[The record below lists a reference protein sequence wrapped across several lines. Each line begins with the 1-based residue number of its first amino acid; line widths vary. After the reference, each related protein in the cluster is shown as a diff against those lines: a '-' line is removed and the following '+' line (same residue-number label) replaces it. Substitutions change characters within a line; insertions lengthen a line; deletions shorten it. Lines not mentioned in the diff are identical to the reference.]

1 MIYRLTAFPGV
12 RLFSLALIGIAL
24 SACGDNAPPPPAE
37 VVRPVKMMTIS
48 TDGAS
53 ATREY
58 PGKIEATQSV
68 EIGFEVAGKIIE
80 LPISDGISVKK
91 GALLARL
98 DPADFL
104 SARELAEANRKAAQ
118 SAYDRASRIFD
129 QGAGSQAEV
138 DQRLRDIDVA
148 KQELNK
154 AQKALDDATLRAPFS
169 GEVSRKI
176 ADKFQNVQ
184 AKEPI
189 LLLEDLSS
197 LEIDINLPE
206 QDFLLV
212 TPGLTLQQRTE
223 RVRPEIEVSAF
234 PGRTFPAR
242 IISFETAAD
251 PVTRTYRATLSFDNP
266 SDALIL
272 PGMTAKVIV
281 HLPVK
286 QSGSAEMTASMYVP
300 VTAVETGADGNAF
313 VWRYDSRSS
322 EVSRAMVTIGEMSDD
337 SILITS
343 GLEGGDTIAVAGAA
357 HLREGMK
364 VRPLGE

>member
-1 MIYRLTAFPGV
+1 MIYRFTAYSGV

-24 SACGDNAPPPPAE
+24 SACSEDPPPPPE
-37 VVRPVKMMTIS
+37 VVRPVKLMTIAADRNS
-48 TDGAS
+48 TV
-53 ATREY
+53 REY
-58 PGKIEATQSV
+58 PGKISAKQSV
-68 EIGFEVAGKIIE
+68 QIGFEVAGKIIE
-80 LPISDGISVKK
+80 LPISDGVSVKK

-98 DPADFL
+98 DPSDFL
-104 SARELAEANRKAAQ
+104 AARELAEANRKAAQ
-118 SAYDRASRIFD
+118 SAYDRAKRIFE

-138 DQRLRDIDVA
+138 DQRLRDIEVA
-148 KQELNK
+148 KQELK
-154 AQKALDDATLRAPFS
+154 RAQKALDDTTIRAPFN
-169 GEVSRKI
+169 GHVSRKI
-176 ADKFQNVQ
+176 ADTFQNVQ

-266 SDALIL
+266 SDAFIL

-281 HLPVK
+281 HAPVK
-286 QSGSAEMTASMYVP
+286 QSGSAATTASVFVP
-300 VTAVETGADGNAF
+300 VTAVVTSADDKAF
-313 VWRYDSRSS
+313 VWRFDSATS
-322 EVSRAMVTIGEMSDD
+322 EVSKAMVTIGDMSGAN
-337 SILITS
+337 ILITS
-343 GLEGGDTIAVAGAA
+343 GLEGGDIVAIAGAA